1 MTTERSTVEE
11 FVYQTCMTLDEKDF
25 DGFMRMCDPG
35 FNYMLTAYSPEIQKE
50 MIWLDHDKEEMS
62 DLFKTLPRH
71 NSDPNPLTRNVTVYK
86 VNIDQTKK
94 QAQVVSSFQIY
105 KTALDGG
112 TTELFAVGKYFDT
125 VSLGAEKPMLLNRH
139 VKLETRSLS
148 WGYHI
153 PF

>member
-1 MTTERSTVEE
+1 MITERNAVEE
-11 FVYQTCMTLDEKDF
+11 FIYDTCMTLDEKDF
-25 DGFMRMCDPG
+25 DGFMRMCDPK
-35 FNYMLTAYSPEIQKE
+35 FSYMLTAYSPEIKKD
-50 MIWLDHDKEEMS
+50 MIWLDHNWAEMN
-62 DLFKTLPRH
+62 DLFKTLPKH
-71 NSDPNPLTRNVTVYK
+71 NSDQNPLTRNVTVYK
-86 VNIDQTKK
+86 VNIDQAKK

-125 VSLGAEKPMLLNRH
+125 VSLGADKPLLLNRH
-139 VKLETRSLS
+139 VKLDTRSLG